1 MADKT
6 KIKYAD
12 LEVGE
17 LKKLLLEL
25 KEKLRAMRI
34 NQVVGSNFDLGEYRR
49 SKKSIA
55 QINTILTLKARKE
68 AK

>member
-34 NQVVGSNFDLGEYRR
+34 NQVVGGNFDLGEYRR